1 MTTVFQ
7 GGSKSFNYYFGRF
20 FFWGL
25 ALLWMAVIFAFSSQA
40 NSGAYT
46 EAYLQDANVPI
57 RKLAHMFEFA
67 VLAVLYQTALVGSLM
82 PPREAEQVK
91 GAEQER
97 VAEQVKGAEQKS
109 KNSLKNYLFAFVL
122 AVLYALTDE
131 WHQAFVPGRSASLL
145 DSGVDAIGAL
155 VGLSAVYWLRHF
167 FTSGA
172 RQKPGS

>member
-1 MTTVFQ
+1 MFQ

-82 PPREAEQVK
+82 PPREAEQERVAEQQRV
-91 GAEQER
+91 AEQER

-122 AVLYALTDE
+122 AVLYVLTDE

-155 VGLSAVYWLRHF
+155 VGLSAVYW
-167 FTSGA
+167 
-172 RQKPGS
+172 

>member
-1 MTTVFQ
+1 MFQ
-7 GGSKSFNYYFGRF
+7 GKNKSFRYFVGRY

-67 VLAVLYQTALVGSLM
+67 VLAVLYQTALAGSPMLQGEM
-82 PPREAEQVK
+82 EASAVNK
-91 GAEQER
+91 
-97 VAEQVKGAEQKS
+97 KS
-109 KNSLKNYLFAFVL
+109 KHNLKNYLLAWAL
-122 AVLYALTDE
+122 AVLYALSDE
-131 WHQAFVPGRSASLL
+131 WHQAFVPGRSSSLL

-155 VGLSAVYWLRHF
+155 IGLSTVYWLRHF

-172 RQKPGS
+172 RAKLGP

>member
-1 MTTVFQ
+1 MFQ

-82 PPREAEQVK
+82 PPREAEQ
-91 GAEQER
+91 ER
-97 VAEQVKGAEQKS
+97 VAEQQRVAELAEQKS

-155 VGLSAVYWLRHF
+155 VGLSAVYCLRHF